1 MEYFCI
7 FKILFHPRQ
16 RPVFCHIYRKYLR
29 FCHNFRQYSTETI
42 FNLSTPLGKSG
53 VAVVRI
59 SGPDSL
65 SILSQLS
72 GCVEFE
78 ERKMKLVNIYDP
90 TSGSLKQL
98 IDTSMAVYFKSIFIS
113 LSLEPNSF
121 TGEDIVE
128 LHTHG
133 SVSIISKLLSVLSV
147 YPNSRASRPGEFTQQ
162 AFYNGKLDLTE
173 VEGLDDLLNAETD
186 AQRIVALAQL
196 KVSIVFCF
204 FTGKY
209 FFAGRKVA
217 CIID

>member
-1 MEYFCI
+1 
-7 FKILFHPRQ
+7 
-16 RPVFCHIYRKYLR
+16 
-29 FCHNFRQYSTETI
+29 
-42 FNLSTPLGKSG
+42 
-53 VAVVRI
+53 
-59 SGPDSL
+59 
-65 SILSQLS
+65 
-72 GCVEFE
+72 
-78 ERKMKLVNIYDP
+78 
-90 TSGSLKQL
+90 
-98 IDTSMAVYFKSIFIS
+98 MAVYFKSIFIS